1 MISFKLMQNLLLL
14 TAQLFGC
21 IWADLKKSAPPE
33 DQESRAPRQVYSG
46 GFANDFFSSSVDLN
60 QDGQPD
66 NQQLFY
72 NGVPGAIGSSSSFTA
87 YPYSYPNYP

>member
-1 MISFKLMQNLLLL
+1 MVLIALLVSCVL
-14 TAQLFGC
+14 
-21 IWADLKKSAPPE
+21 ADDE
-33 DQESRAPRQVYSG
+33 ESRAPRQFYSG

-72 NGVPGAIGSSSSFTA
+72 NDPAGVAAVGSSSSFMA

>member
-1 MISFKLMQNLLLL
+1 MVL
-14 TAQLFGC
+14 TALLIGC
-21 IWADLKKSAPPE
+21 VLAAQEKPAASDE
-33 DQESRAPRQVYSG
+33 ESRVPRQFYSG

-66 NQQLFY
+66 NHQLFY
-72 NGVPGAIGSSSSFTA
+72 NDPAGAAAGSSSSFMA